1 MSERVALIGL
11 SGAGKTTV
19 APKIASRLGCDWI
32 DLDEE
37 IARAAGADVP
47 ALIRRDGEQSFRA
60 RESEALRAAL
70 EEDPRAGL
78 VVACGAGVIL
88 DPENRAR
95 LAARALTI
103 WLRVSPKMAAERLA
117 AAGVAP
123 GVARPLLDGNDPES
137 RLAALWEAR
146 RESYG
151 TAATAVVDTDGRTPD
166 EVADLVL
173 ARVREA
179 GWA

>member
-11 SGAGKTTV
+11 SGAGKTKV
-19 APKIASRLGCDWI
+19 APKVASRLGCDWI
-32 DLDEE
+32 DLDKE
-37 IARAAGADVP
+37 IARAAGVDVP
-47 ALIRRDGEQSFRA
+47 ALIRRDGERSFRA
-60 RESEALRAAL
+60 RESAALRTAL
-70 EEDPRAGL
+70 EEDPRARL

-88 DPENRAR
+88 DPESRAR

-103 WLRVSPKMAAERLA
+103 WLRVSPKTA
-117 AAGVAP
+117 AARLTAGGKAP
-123 GVARPLLDGNDPES
+123 EAARPLLEGSDPES
-137 RLAALWEAR
+137 RLTALWEAR
-146 RESYG
+146 RESYE
-151 TAATAVVDTDGRTPD
+151 TAAAAVVDTDGRTPD

>member
-1 MSERVALIGL
+1 MNERVALIGL

-32 DLDEE
+32 DLDSEV
-37 IARAAGADVP
+37 ARAAGLDVP
-47 ALIRRDGEQSFRA
+47 ALIRRDGEPSFRA
-60 RESEALRAAL
+60 REATALRAAL
-70 EEDPRAGL
+70 EADPRARL
-78 VVACGAGVIL
+78 VVALGAGALL

-103 WLRVSPKMAAERLA
+103 WLRVSPKTAAERLGA
-117 AAGVAP
+117 EP
-123 GVARPLLDGNDPES
+123 GTARPLLEGGDPAS
-137 RLAALWEAR
+137 RLRALSEAR
-146 RESYG
+146 RESYE
-151 TAATAVVDTDGRTPD
+151 AAAAAFVDTDGRTPD
-166 EVADLVL
+166 EVADLVA

>member
-19 APKIASRLGCDWI
+19 APKIASRLVCDWI
-32 DLDEE
+32 DLDAE
-37 IARAAGADVP
+37 IARAAGRDVP
-47 ALIRRDGEQSFRA
+47 ALIRRDGERSFRA
-60 RESEALRAAL
+60 RESVALRAAL
-70 EEDPRAGL
+70 EEDSRARL
-78 VVACGAGVIL
+78 VIACGAGVLL
-88 DPENRAR
+88 DPENRAC

-103 WLRVSPKMAAERLA
+103 WLRVLPKTAAERLA
-117 AAGVAP
+117 AAGEEPAA
-123 GVARPLLDGNDPES
+123 ARPLLEGNDPES
-137 RLAALWEAR
+137 RLTALWEAR
-146 RESYG
+146 RESYE
-151 TAATAVVDTDGRTPD
+151 TAATAVVDTDGCTPD

>member
-19 APKIASRLGCDWI
+19 APRIASRLGCAWI
-32 DLDEE
+32 DLDSE

-47 ALIRRDGEQSFRA
+47 GIIRREGEAAFRA
-60 RESEALRAAL
+60 REAAALRIAL
-70 EEDPRAGL
+70 EEDPRPRL
-78 VVACGAGVIL
+78 VVACGAGALL

-95 LAARALTI
+95 LTARALTV
-103 WLRVSPKMAAERLA
+103 WLRVSPET
-117 AAGVAP
+117 AAGRLGAMP
-123 GVARPLLDGNDPES
+123 GKARPLLEGNDPAS
-137 RLAALWEAR
+137 RLSALWEAR
-146 RESYG
+146 RESYE
-151 TAATAVVDTDGRTPD
+151 AAGTAVVDTEGRTPD

-173 ARVREA
+173 ACVREA